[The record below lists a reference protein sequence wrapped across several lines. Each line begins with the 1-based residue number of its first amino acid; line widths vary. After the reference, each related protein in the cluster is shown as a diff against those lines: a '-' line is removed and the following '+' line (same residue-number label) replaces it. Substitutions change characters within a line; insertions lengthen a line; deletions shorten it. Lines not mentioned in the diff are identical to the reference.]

1 MRPRQSLTI
10 KVYNMKNLRAYQN
23 VETNRPATPRQIFAV
38 ANHFAKLQDNYGL
51 KKVFGAI
58 FLKYQDE
65 NQDTPITMGDISK
78 MLEMKKVPVKW
89 TKNIQKP
96 KVSTKVQT
104 PSKKVVQKTTPKT
117 SKKVEKKS
125 TAKPSTK
132 ASELSVEDFKKKFE
146 ALTTKVN
153 NHDAQFVEA
162 EKRINNLEAKL
173 DIIASQFEA
182 FLTTD
187 ADSMA
192 Y

>member
-96 KVSTKVQT
+96 KVSTKVQ
-104 PSKKVVQKTTPKT
+104 KKSAPKT
-117 SKKVEKKS
+117 SKKVE
-125 TAKPSTK
+125 AKPTVK

-146 ALTTKVN
+146 ALTTKVKQ
-153 NHDAQFVEA
+153 HDEQFVEA

>member
-1 MRPRQSLTI
+1 
-10 KVYNMKNLRAYQN
+10 MKNLRAYQN

-104 PSKKVVQKTTPKT
+104 PSKKVEAKTTVKPKA
-117 SKKVEKKS
+117 E
-125 TAKPSTK
+125 PK

-146 ALTTKVN
+146 ALTTKVKQ
-153 NHDAQFVEA
+153 HDEQFVEA

-192 Y
+192 F

>member
-1 MRPRQSLTI
+1 MRPRQSLTT

-96 KVSTKVQT
+96 KVSTKVQKKST
-104 PSKKVVQKTTPKT
+104 PSKKVETAPKT
-117 SKKVEKKS
+117 SKKSAPK
-125 TAKPSTK
+125 TTK

-146 ALTTKVN
+146 ALTTKVKQ
-153 NHDAQFVEA
+153 HDEQFVAA

-192 Y
+192 F

>member
-1 MRPRQSLTI
+1 
-10 KVYNMKNLRAYQN
+10 MKNLRAYQN

-104 PSKKVVQKTTPKT
+104 PSKKVVQKSTPKT
-117 SKKVEKKS
+117 SKKVE
-125 TAKPSTK
+125 AKTTTK

-146 ALTTKVN
+146 ALTTKVKQ
-153 NHDAQFVEA
+153 HDEQFVEA

-192 Y
+192 F